1 MSIACSV
8 TACERVQDT
17 DLMAV
22 MQAAD
27 LDGNGAIDYEEFI
40 VSTVN
45 LARLNKKVSLLA
57 RQLLHLQQLSLPLA
71 SHGRPCWLP
80 LCQAG

>member
-1 MSIACSV
+1 
-8 TACERVQDT
+8 
-17 DLMAV
+17 MAV

-45 LARLNKKVSLLA
+45 LARLNKKASASLGQTVAITAAWHDAASCDAIRPRCLALLA
-57 RQLLHLQQLSLPLA
+57 GS
-71 SHGRPCWLP
+71 
-80 LCQAG
+80 